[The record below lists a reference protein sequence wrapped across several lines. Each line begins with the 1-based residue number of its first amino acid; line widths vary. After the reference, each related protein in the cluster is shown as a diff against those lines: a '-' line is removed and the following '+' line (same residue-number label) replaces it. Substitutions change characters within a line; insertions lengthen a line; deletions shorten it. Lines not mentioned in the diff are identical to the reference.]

1 MSRKN
6 ELRGDNALSSAS
18 ARDSLALTRRDM
30 FKVMLGLAGVAAT
43 LAAPTDALAAEA
55 TQETLDKLSDAQ
67 AKYDEVQAQI
77 DSIAAEYTKLSEK
90 QDELLSE
97 IEDVQAQIDKQQK
110 KLDKKQQVLSARV
123 AGSYKDGGAT
133 ALTLLL
139 SAKSFEELVNNSY
152 YIDKIN
158 ASDRADIEEIHTIK
172 AELDSK
178 KASLEELKEQQE
190 EQMKEMQSK
199 QAEAQNVL
207 SNLSDEV
214 KQLIEQR
221 DAEILQAAQEEE
233 AQRKA
238 AEAAAAAAAASSR
251 SGSSG
256 GHAGGSGTGT
266 TPSGDTATGSASR
279 VVAACRSTP
288 SPGSGL
294 CAAWVSNV
302 FTNAGFGFI
311 GGNAC
316 DMFNSYCTSS
326 DKSSIK
332 PGMIVAVA
340 SHAGTSAGRIYGH
353 IGIYIGN
360 GMMMDNIGYIR
371 TISLDSWISSY
382 NSIMTPR
389 WGWLGGIVL
398 S

>member
-6 ELRGDNALSSAS
+6 EPRGGIAAYNEPSREALMI
-18 ARDSLALTRRDM
+18 TRRNM

-43 LAAPTDALAAEA
+43 LANANEAFGAEA

-67 AKYDEVQAQI
+67 AQYDAVQAQI

-90 QDELLSE
+90 QDKLLSE
-97 IEDVQAQIDKQQK
+97 IEDVQTQIEDQQK
-110 KLDKKQQVLSARV
+110 KLEKKQAALSSRV
-123 AGSYKDGGAT
+123 SGSYKDGGSSV
-133 ALTLLL
+133 LTLLL
-139 SAKSFEELVNNSY
+139 SSSSFEELLNNTY

-158 ASDRADIEEIHTIK
+158 ASDRADIEDIHTIK
-172 AELDSK
+172 TQLDEK
-178 KASLEELKEQQE
+178 KSSLEELKAQQE

-199 QAEAQNVL
+199 QAEAQSVL

-214 KQLIEQR
+214 KQLMEQR
-221 DAEILQAAQEEE
+221 DAEILQSAQEEE

-238 AEAAAAAAAASSR
+238 AEAAAAAARSASS
-251 SGSSG
+251 GSG
-256 GHAGGSGTGT
+256 GHSGGSGTGT
-266 TPSGDTATGSASR
+266 TPSGDAATGSAAR
-279 VVAACRSTP
+279 VVASCRSTP

-316 DMFNSYCTSS
+316 DMYNAYCTSS

-332 PGMIVAVA
+332 PGMIVAVS

-360 GMMMDNIGYIR
+360 GTMMDNIGYIR
-371 TISLDSWISSY
+371 TISLDGWISSY
-382 NSIMTPR
+382 NSIVTPR

>member
-6 ELRGDNALSSAS
+6 ELRGGNAAYGDS
-18 ARDSLALTRRDM
+18 ARETLMITRRNM
-30 FKVMLGLAGVAAT
+30 LKVMLGLAGAAAA
-43 LAAPTDALAAEA
+43 LANANEAFAAEA

-67 AKYDEVQAQI
+67 AQYDAVQAQI
-77 DSIAAEYTKLSEK
+77 DSIAAEYTKLSEE
-90 QDELLSE
+90 QDKLLSE
-97 IEDVQAQIDKQQK
+97 IEDVQEQIDDQQK
-110 KLDKKQQVLSARV
+110 KLEKKQAGLSSRV
-123 AGSYKDGGAT
+123 AASYKDGGSS

-139 SAKSFEELVNNSY
+139 SSSTFEDLLNNSY

-158 ASDRADIEEIHTIK
+158 ASDRADIEDIHTIK
-172 AELDSK
+172 TQLDEK
-178 KASLEELKEQQE
+178 KSSLEELKAQQE

-199 QAEAQNVL
+199 QAEAQSVL

-214 KQLIEQR
+214 KQLMEQR
-221 DAEILQAAQEEE
+221 DAEILQSAQEEE

-238 AEAAAAAAAASSR
+238 AEAAAAAARSS
-251 SGSSG
+251 SSG
-256 GHAGGSGTGT
+256 GHSGGSGTGT
-266 TPSGDTATGSASR
+266 TPSGDSATGSAAR
-279 VVAACRSTP
+279 VVSACRSTP

-302 FTNAGFGFI
+302 FMNAGFGFI

-316 DMFNSYCTSS
+316 DMYNAYCSSS

-332 PGMIVAVA
+332 PGMIVAVS

-360 GMMMDNIGYIR
+360 GTMMDNIGYIR
-371 TISLDSWISSY
+371 TISLDSWISLY
-382 NSIMTPR
+382 NSIVTPR